1 MANIVIYDGSANFI
15 AGQMTPFGFY
25 DDDLEFQKDAPK
37 VADFCA
43 RKLGFPMMDVE
54 LQSGSFFAC
63 FEEAV
68 TTYGTEVYQQQIAQ
82 SFSGL
87 QGGIQGEALNTTLTR
102 PSLQNSVRVSK
113 QYGMEAGVGGETTLH
128 SGMLDLTSS
137 IQDYDLQKWATSQGV
152 NSRIEIRKIYYEAPP
167 AIQRFF
173 DPYAGT
179 GTGIQSLMDAFDF
192 GSFSPGVN
200 FLLMPASF
208 DILKTQAIEFN
219 DQIRRSAYSFE
230 VHNNQLRIFPIPKES
245 GSLKIDYYIENEKRF
260 VDDGLNI
267 TSSAELVG
275 GVRGSGGSYY
285 SNNDSNL
292 ITNISNVPTNN
303 PIYSEI
309 NSIGRQWIFKYAS
322 SLAKE
327 MLAYVRGKYQ
337 TVPVPGAE
345 ATLNQADLLA
355 DVRSEKEAYVTELRE
370 ILNTASI
377 SGQLENQ
384 ANNTK
389 FLNDALG
396 GVPMTIYVG

>member
-1 MANIVIYDGSANFI
+1 MANIVIYDGSANFV

-87 QGGIQGEALNTTLTR
+87 QGGIQGEAVNTTLIR

-275 GVRGSGGSYY
+275 GVQGSGGSYY

>member
-37 VADFCA
+37 VAEYCA
-43 RKLGFPMMDVE
+43 KKLGFPMMDVE
-54 LQSGSFFAC
+54 LQSGSFFAA

-87 QGGIQGEALNTTLTR
+87 QGGIQGEAVNTTLIR

-275 GVRGSGGSYY
+275 GVQGSGGSYY

>member
-1 MANIVIYDGSANFI
+1 MANIVIYDGSADFI

-87 QGGIQGEALNTTLTR
+87 QGGIQGEAVNTTLIR

-275 GVRGSGGSYY
+275 GVQGSGGSYY

-337 TVPVPGAE
+337 SVPVPGAE

>member
-87 QGGIQGEALNTTLTR
+87 QGGIQGSAVNTTLIR
-102 PSLQNSVRVSK
+102 PSLQNSVRISK

-137 IQDYDLQKWATSQGV
+137 VQDYDLQEWATSQGV
-152 NSRIEIRKIYYEAPP
+152 NSRIEIRKIYYQAPP

-260 VDDGLNI
+260 TDDGLNI

-275 GVRGSGGSYY
+275 GVQGSGGSYY

-396 GVPMTIYVG
+396 GVPMTIYIG

>member
-15 AGQMTPFGFY
+15 AGEMTPFGFY

-87 QGGIQGEALNTTLTR
+87 QGGIQGEAVNTTLIR

-275 GVRGSGGSYY
+275 GVQGSGGSYY

>member
-1 MANIVIYDGSANFI
+1 MADIIIYDGTADFV
-15 AGQMTPFGFY
+15 AGKSTPFGFY

-37 VADFCA
+37 VAEYCA
-43 RKLGFPMMDVE
+43 KKLGFPMMDVE

-87 QGGIQGEALNTTLTR
+87 QGGIQGEAVNTTLIR

-275 GVRGSGGSYY
+275 GVQGSGGSYY

-337 TVPVPGAE
+337 SVPVPGAE

-396 GVPMTIYVG
+396 GVPMTIYIG

>member
-87 QGGIQGEALNTTLTR
+87 QGGIQGEAVNTTLIR

-275 GVRGSGGSYY
+275 GVQGSGGSYY

-337 TVPVPGAE
+337 TVPVPGGE
-345 ATLNQADLLA
+345 ASLNQADLLA